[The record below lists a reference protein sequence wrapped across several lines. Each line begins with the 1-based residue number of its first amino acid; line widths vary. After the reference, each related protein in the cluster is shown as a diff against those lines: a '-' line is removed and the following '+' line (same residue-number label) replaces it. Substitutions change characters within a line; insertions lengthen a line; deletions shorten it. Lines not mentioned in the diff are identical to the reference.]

1 MCGIAGFLESG
12 SDSGGAQWGEVLE
25 AMAAAVQHRG
35 PDSGGVWFDLEAGL
49 GLAHRR
55 VAILDLTAAGA
66 QPMLS
71 GSGRYCLAFN
81 GEIYNFRA
89 LTKELRAAGQHFRGG
104 SDTEVVLAAVD
115 AWGLEKALSRLS
127 GMFAFALW
135 DRQARRLYLARDRL
149 GEKPLY
155 YGICSGTLVFGSEL
169 KALRMHPAWS
179 GRICR
184 AAVALLLRYGY
195 IPAPHTIYQGIYKLP
210 PGSWLG
216 LTAAELG
223 SGEGLAAPGGRP
235 RPYWS
240 VREVAEAG
248 LADPWSGSPMEAVD
262 ALEQQ
267 LSATVQEQMVADV
280 PLGAFLSGGID
291 SSTVVALMRAH
302 SRRPVR
308 TFTIGFDRASFDEAR
323 HAQAVARHLGTDH
336 TELYISAQDALDV
349 IPRLPQIY
357 DEPFADPSQIPT
369 FLISQLARREV
380 MVALSGDGGDE
391 LFAGYN
397 RYVWTERLWAHRGR
411 LSPLQ
416 RRLAAAA
423 LTALPAPWLNR
434 LFEQLAA
441 WLPAQHLR
449 QTNLGGKLHK
459 LAAALRVEGSTEL
472 YRMLVSFWQDPGRVL
487 PGVAEPEGEIRA
499 DNTLAGARRLIDQ
512 LMYWDLVGYLP
523 GDNLVKVDRASMAV
537 GLETRLP
544 LLDHRVV
551 ELAWRMPADL
561 KLREGKTKWLLRQ
574 VAYRH
579 IPRQLLERPKMGF
592 SVPVAHWLRGPLR
605 EWGEALLAP
614 DRLARQGLLAPKEVR
629 ALWDAHQ
636 QGRSDAGLALWPV
649 LMLQAWYDEQRQRT
663 SPVLATA
670 LAGLDRPQ
678 SLPSG
683 AAVLPSG

>member
-1 MCGIAGFLESG
+1 MCGIAGFLESRV
-12 SDSGGAQWGEVLE
+12 DGGELQWGAVLE
-25 AMAAAVQHRG
+25 AMAAAVHHRG
-35 PDSGGVWFDLEAGL
+35 PDSGGVWFDREAGL

-55 VAILDLTAAGA
+55 LAILDLTASGA

-81 GEIYNFRA
+81 GEVYNFRA
-89 LTKELRAAGQHFRGG
+89 LAEELRAAGQSFRGH

-115 AWGLEKALSRLS
+115 TWGFEGALQRLS

-155 YGICSGTLVFGSEL
+155 YGVCNRTLVFGSEL
-169 KALRMHPAWS
+169 KALRTHPAWS
-179 GRICR
+179 GQVCR
-184 AAVALLLRYGY
+184 ASITLLLRYGY

-210 PGSWLG
+210 PGSWLS
-216 LTAAELG
+216 LTAADLG
-223 SGEGLAAPGGRP
+223 DGLSATGERRP
-235 RPYWS
+235 KSYWS

-248 LADPWSGSPMEAVD
+248 LANPWSGSPTEAID
-262 ALEQQ
+262 ALERQ

-291 SSTVVALMRAH
+291 SSTVVALMQAH
-302 SRRPVR
+302 SRQPVR
-308 TFTIGFDRASFDEAR
+308 TFTIGFDRAAFDEAR
-323 HAQAVARHLGTDH
+323 HAKAVARHLGTDH
-336 TELYISAQDALDV
+336 TELYISARDALDV

-369 FLISQLARREV
+369 FLVSQLARSEV

-397 RYVWTERLWAHRGR
+397 RYVWTENLWTRRDR
-411 LSPLQ
+411 LSPLL
-416 RRLAAAA
+416 RRLTAAA
-423 LTALPAPWLNR
+423 LTSVPAPWLNR
-434 LFEQLAA
+434 LFELLAA
-441 WLPAQHLR
+441 WLPARLVGQP
-449 QTNLGGKLHK
+449 NLGGKMHK
-459 LAAALRVEGSTEL
+459 FAAALRAESSTEL
-472 YRMLVSFWQDPGRVL
+472 YRMLISFWQDPGLAV
-487 PGVAEPEGEIRA
+487 PGADEPEGEIRS
-499 DNTLAGARRLIDQ
+499 DNALAGARRLVDD
-512 LMYWDLVGYLP
+512 LMYWDLTGYLP
-523 GDNLVKVDRASMAV
+523 GDNLAKVDRASMAV

-579 IPRQLLERPKMGF
+579 IPQHLLERPKMGF

-605 EWGEALLAP
+605 EWGEDLLAT
-614 DRLARQGLLAPKEVR
+614 DRLARQGLLAPEAVR
-629 ALWDAHQ
+629 TLWDAHQ
-636 QGRSDAGLALWPV
+636 QSRLDAGLALWSV
-649 LMLQAWYDEQRQRT
+649 LMLQAWYDEQQQRT
-663 SPVLATA
+663 SPALTNA
-670 LAGLDRPQ
+670 LAALDQ
-678 SLPSG
+678 QQALPRSP
-683 AAVLPSG
+683 AVLPSS